1 MNKQRINAA
10 LLALNFLLFFAVW
23 ATAQI
28 TVPAGLPVTLEVPQT
43 LRSGEV
49 TTGQE
54 IALKVRED
62 VLVDNVVVIRAG
74 SPAQGRIIMADPE
87 LLGEVRVFIEPFACL
102 TTEGFE
108 VILGGPATVFDKE
121 EDRTEVIIHQGT
133 VVMAEIYNEFTVQAP
148 PPADPEPETPA
159 APAEQQ
165 TEEPVVATDQ
175 KSWLLPAGT
184 EVELVIS
191 DEVVVS
197 ELEQGDPIRLRVKTD
212 VKWSETV
219 VIRAKAPAEG
229 FVKRISGNRV
239 YVMASNV
246 TAADGNKLLLESD
259 RSTVVTLDET
269 QLEEPQPLSG
279 EMKAMLA
286 NESRVSGR

>member
-1 MNKQRINAA
+1 MKKQRINAA

-28 TVPAGLPVTLEVPQT
+28 TVPAGLPVALKLPQA

-54 IALKVRED
+54 IALQVRED

-87 LLGEVRVFIEPFACL
+87 LLGDVRVFIEPFACL

-108 VILGGPATVFDKE
+108 VILGGPAAVFEKE
-121 EDRTEVIIHQGT
+121 EDRTEVVIHEGT
-133 VVMAEIYNEFTVQAP
+133 VVMAEIFSEFTIQTP
-148 PPADPEPETPA
+148 PPSDPEPETSA

-165 TEEPVVATDQ
+165 PEEPVATDQ

-212 VKWSETV
+212 VKWNETV

-239 YVMASNV
+239 YIMASNV

-259 RSTVVTLDET
+259 RSTVVTLDEA
-269 QLEEPQPLSG
+269 QLDEPQPLSG
-279 EMKAMLA
+279 EVKAMLT